1 MTDGPAKSGRAL
13 LARLIDEVGL
23 WGQCEDFPRRDWVYE
38 ASNNDTQVGYWE
50 WVIAKHDLEVEADA
64 LAPGVPAVDT
74 SSQRA
79 VTEAV
84 VRQVVNGVADDV
96 LEAAGEPETGVRDA
110 INLVVNGALHRLFD
124 NRDADLAE
132 IVTANYSDEVTVSEV
147 VEWING

>member
-1 MTDGPAKSGRAL
+1 MTDGPAKSGRTL

-64 LAPGVPAVDT
+64 LASGVPAVDT
-74 SSQRA
+74 SSER
-79 VTEAV
+79 VVSEAV

-96 LEAAGEPETGVRDA
+96 LEAAWRTGDRCQGRDQPGGQRRTAPTVRQPRCRP
-110 INLVVNGALHRLFD
+110 GR
-124 NRDADLAE
+124 NRDRQLQR
-132 IVTANYSDEVTVSEV
+132 
-147 VEWING
+147 